1 VPRVDLILASS
12 SPRRRRYLRDLG
24 FTFRSIPPDVDETK
38 LRSETPRQ
46 YVRRLAIAKAREVTA
61 RHAKLWVVGA
71 DTTVVLGSA
80 ILGKPADEAEA
91 RRMLRRLSGRSH
103 RVLSG
108 IALARAEDGIEVA
121 AVAATRV
128 VFRKLTEEEI
138 LWYVRTSEPYDK
150 AGAYGIQGK
159 GGLLV
164 ERIEGSFSN
173 VAGFPVEAFHRLW
186 RSRGLPL
193 PGPSV
198 T

>member
-12 SPRRRRYLRDLG
+12 SPRRRRYLDELG
-24 FTFRSIPPDVDETK
+24 FSFRSVAPDVDETK

-46 YVRRLAIAKAREVTA
+46 YVRRLAIEKARAVTA
-61 RHAKLWVVGA
+61 RHTTYWVVAA

-80 ILGKPADEAEA
+80 ILGKPADEVEA

-108 IALARAEDGIEVA
+108 IALARAEDGVEVA
-121 AVAATRV
+121 TVAATRV
-128 VFRKLTEEEI
+128 VFRKLTEEDI
-138 LWYVRTSEPYDK
+138 LWYIRTGEPYDK

-164 ERIEGSFSN
+164 SRIEGSFSN

-193 PGPSV
+193 PDSSLK
-198 T
+198 